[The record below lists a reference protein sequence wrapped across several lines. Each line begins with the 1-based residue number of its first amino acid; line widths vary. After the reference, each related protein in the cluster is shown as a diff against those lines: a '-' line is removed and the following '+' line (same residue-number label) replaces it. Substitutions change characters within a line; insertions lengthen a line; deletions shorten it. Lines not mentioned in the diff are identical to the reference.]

1 MTVATEAG
9 NAEATDLHHVESG
22 AKEVD
27 PVDAVPLLRG
37 NPTARGP
44 NSKEKM
50 REDSGRK

>member
-1 MTVATEAG
+1 MTAATEAR